1 MLNTTMKDN
10 QPVVI
15 GVVGDVHAGGATA
28 ICPPKISLDD
38 GGDYVASRAQLWLW
52 QCWGDFWK
60 RVDHVRKQERA
71 KLYQIYGGDLIEGSH
86 HGTTQILSGNPNAQ
100 AAVVNA
106 CMAIPLAL
114 KPDKIFMVRG
124 TEAHVG
130 QSASA
135 EERIADGL
143 RRDKRPIVGDPET
156 GTASWWHLRM
166 EVSGLLIDVAHHGRT
181 GHREH
186 TRGNAANLHAHDI
199 LLSHIKTGDKVPD
212 LCLRA
217 HYHRFNDSFDMCP
230 VRVVTNGAWQLKTGF
245 VHKIAA
251 DTIADIGGLIVT
263 IRDGKYSVEKVQ
275 FRASRGAVWR
285 G

>member
-1 MLNTTMKDN
+1 MSRKA
-10 QPVVI
+10 QPVLLA
-15 GVVGDVHAGGATA
+15 VVGDTHCGGTTA
-28 ICPPKISLDD
+28 LCPPRVTLDD
-38 GGDYVASRAQLWLW
+38 GGQYLASKAQSWLW
-52 QCWGDFWK
+52 QSWLDYW
-60 RVDHVRKQERA
+60 RQVDAARKKA
-71 KLYQIYGGDLIEGSH
+71 DATLYVVFNGDLVEGAH

-100 AAVVNA
+100 AAVLNA
-106 CMAIPLAL
+106 AIAVPLAL
-114 KPDKIFMVRG
+114 KPDKIFIVRG

-143 RRDKRPIVGDPET
+143 RRDKRPVVGDPDTE
-156 GTASWWHLRM
+156 TASWWHLRM
-166 EVSGLLIDVAHHGRT
+166 DVNGVLIDIAHHGRT

-199 LLSHIKTGDKVPD
+199 LLSYLKTKDRPPD

-230 VRVVTNGAWQLKTGF
+230 VRVVTNGAFQLATGF
-245 VHKIAA
+245 VHKVAA

-263 IRDGKYSVEKVQ
+263 CKDGAYTVEKIQ
-275 FRASRGAVWR
+275 FKPERGSVWKPA
-285 G
+285 